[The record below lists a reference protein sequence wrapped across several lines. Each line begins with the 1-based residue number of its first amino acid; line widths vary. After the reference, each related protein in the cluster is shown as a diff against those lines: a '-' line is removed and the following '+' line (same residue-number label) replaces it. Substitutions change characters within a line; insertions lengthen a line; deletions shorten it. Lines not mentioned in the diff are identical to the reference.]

1 MHQLTRIL
9 LSLPLM
15 FCSCTVQTYRYFAD
29 KALEGESIYIPR
41 ESEQSGG
48 LLLYRAGNKTYV
60 RGIRSRTMLKS
71 SGYLQDESPFS
82 EINIRERHFPV
93 HEVAQQNVYREV
105 KSRRSPNGTRIWEKT
120 DSPWLDT
127 LPDNARPFRSSDTI
141 LGSYNS
147 NRYMAG
153 AVDAEETRP
162 MRTTAKALYYYPLAA
177 VTFTAVDVPLTLA
190 GNTVLLCGGAV
201 FLAAAGCETLADSAY
216 YVGKMCVDA
225 FSSEDVST
233 PPASGENVLPPQKQ
247 QAEH

>member
-1 MHQLTRIL
+1 MHQHTRIL

-29 KALEGESIYIPR
+29 KAQEGESIYIPR

-71 SGYLQDESPFS
+71 SGYLKDHSPFS
-82 EINIRERHFPV
+82 EIHIRERHFPV

-105 KSRRSPNGTRIWEKT
+105 KSRHYPNGARRWEIT

-141 LGSYNS
+141 LSSYNG
-147 NRYMAG
+147 YMAG

-177 VTFTAVDVPLTLA
+177 VTFTAVDIPLTLA

-201 FLAAAGCETLADSAY
+201 FLAAAVCESLADEVC

-225 FSSEDVST
+225 FSPEEVST
-233 PPASGENVLPPQKQ
+233 QPASGENVLPQKKQ